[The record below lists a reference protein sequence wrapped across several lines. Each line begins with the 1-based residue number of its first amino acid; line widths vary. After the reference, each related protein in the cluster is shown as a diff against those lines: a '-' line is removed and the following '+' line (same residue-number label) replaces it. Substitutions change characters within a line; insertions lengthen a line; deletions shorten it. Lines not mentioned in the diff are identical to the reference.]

1 MAASALAP
9 DSTTTT
15 TTPEVFS
22 WLKTL
27 PLAPEYHPTLAE
39 FQDPIS
45 YIFKIE
51 KEASKYG
58 ICKIVPPVPPSSKR
72 TVIANLNKS
81 LSARVGSS
89 DGSNPKALPTFT
101 TRQQQI
107 GFCPR
112 KPRPVQRPV
121 WQSGEHY
128 TFQEFETK
136 AKGFEKGFLKKCAKK
151 GGGNGPSALEIE
163 TLYWKATVDKPFSV
177 EYANDMPG
185 SAFVP
190 VSAGGSK
197 KSREAGESV
206 TLAETAWN
214 MRAVSRSKGS
224 LLRFMKEEIPGVT
237 SPMVY
242 VAMLFSW
249 FAWHVEDHDLHS
261 LNYLHLGAG
270 KTWYGVPRDAAVAF
284 EEVVRVHGY
293 GGEINPLGEFMAMEP
308 IILIYPLFFFF

>member
-1 MAASALAP
+1 MAEP
-9 DSTTTT
+9 PNGD
-15 TTPEVFS
+15 VFP
-22 WLKTL
+22 WLKSL
-27 PLAPEYHPTLAE
+27 PVAPEYRPTLSE
-39 FQDPIS
+39 FQDPIA

-58 ICKIVPPVPPSSKR
+58 ICKIIPPFPPPPRKAA
-72 TVIANLNKS
+72 IANLTRS
-81 LSARVGSS
+81 LTRPDDPNSR
-89 DGSNPKALPTFT
+89 PTVT

-112 KPRPVQRPV
+112 RPRPVQRPV

-128 TFQEFETK
+128 TFQEFEAK
-136 AKGFEKGFLKKCAKK
+136 AKSFERSYLKKHHRK
-151 GGGNGPSALEIE
+151 GATGGSGNLAPLEAE
-163 TLYWKATVDKPFSV
+163 TLFWKATVDKPFSV

-185 SAFVP
+185 SAF
-190 VSAGGSK
+190 
-197 KSREAGESV
+197 SRKCRGEAAAA
-206 TLAETAWN
+206 LAESAWN
-214 MRAVSRSKGS
+214 MREVSRANGS

-261 LNYLHLGAG
+261 LNYLHMGAG

-284 EEVVRVHGY
+284 EEVVRVQGY
-293 GGEINPLGEFMAMEP
+293 GGEINPLGEFAG
-308 IILIYPLFFFF
+308 LIACLCFNLHISNYSLYGAN